1 MDALGA
7 GSVAVACLDQRVCRK
22 SCDRL
27 MHGRM
32 PLTPPRTPLRHRM
45 QLPPISRRIIGQV
58 FIDAA
63 LVMAANLAS
72 FVLKYGPTVLHL
84 SDPHLH
90 TLLVTLPVLIG
101 LRVSAF
107 GFFRLYRIRW
117 RYMSVHDLKT
127 VAGATTLSTVL
138 FYGFLALMGYGTAA
152 SYSWGMQTI
161 DWVLTIC
168 LLSGVRIGYRLW
180 SDKTLEAPLRA
191 RQRVLIVGAGDA
203 GEAVARDLLRRPAE
217 GIIPIGFVD
226 DEPKRRGTRIHGLPV
241 LGTTQDIAALAPK
254 IGVEL
259 ILIAIPHAAGK
270 TIRDIVARCE
280 AVPARLCLVPGL
292 TDLIEGSS
300 ATGISSLTSIRAV
313 KIEDLLRRE
322 PVQTDMAEIA
332 GYLSGQRV
340 LVTGAGG
347 SIGSELCRQIAG
359 LNPARLLLLGRGEN
373 SIFEIEQELI
383 RDFGIAPTA
392 IIADVKDRDRLEEV
406 FLTERPTVVFHAA
419 AHKHVPLMETS
430 PSEAVK
436 NNVLGTRNVAE
447 VATACGVRKLVY
459 VSTDKAVNPE
469 SVMGATKRIGEQ
481 IVSGIAQQNPTT
493 EFAVVRFGNVL
504 GSRGSV
510 VPTMQK
516 QIARGGPVTVTDPNM
531 TRYFMTIP
539 EAVQLILQAGAMG
552 KQGETFLLDMG
563 KPVRILDLA
572 RDLIRLSGLRPDVDI
587 KIEFTG
593 VRPGEKIVEELLYAS
608 EARRPTAHTK
618 ISVSESGT
626 ISPLLLP
633 AVDRL
638 IRLACEGERDTL
650 REEILK
656 VARGETVLG
665 EAVFTSGTVRV

>member
-1 MDALGA
+1 
-7 GSVAVACLDQRVCRK
+7 
-22 SCDRL
+22 
-27 MHGRM
+27 M
-32 PLTPPRTPLRHRM
+32 P
-45 QLPPISRRIIGQV
+45 LPPISRRIVGQIL
-58 FIDAA
+58 IDAA
-63 LVMAANLAS
+63 LVSAANLAS
-72 FVLKYGPTVLHL
+72 FLLKHGSSSLRSDNAYLQTVLVTL
-84 SDPHLH
+84 P
-90 TLLVTLPVLIG
+90 LLVTL
-101 LRVSAF
+101 RVVAF
-107 GFFRLYRIRW
+107 GLFRLYRIRW

-127 VAGATTLSTVL
+127 VAGATTLSTVV
-138 FYGFLALMGYGTAA
+138 FYGFLRVLGDGVPWV
-152 SYSWGMQTI
+152 YSWGMQII

-180 SDKTLEAPLRA
+180 SDKSLETPSLPSQRA
-191 RQRVLIVGAGDA
+191 LIVGAGDA
-203 GEAVARDLLRRPAE
+203 GETVARELLRRSAE
-217 GIIPIGFVD
+217 GIVPVGFVD

-241 LGTTQDIAALAPK
+241 LGTTQDIATLAQK
-254 IGVEL
+254 IGVEV
-259 ILIAIPHAAGK
+259 ILIAIPSAAGK

-280 AVPARLCLVPGL
+280 AVPARLCLVPDI

-300 ATGISSLTSIRAV
+300 AMGISRLTSIRAV

-322 PVQTDMAEIA
+322 PVQTDMAELA

-383 RDFGIAPTA
+383 REFGIAPIA
-392 IIADVKDRDRLEEV
+392 IIADVKDKDRLEEV
-406 FLTERPTVVFHAA
+406 FLAERPTVVFHAA
-419 AHKHVPLMETS
+419 AHKHVPLMEAS

-436 NNVLGTRNVAE
+436 NNVLGTRNIAE
-447 VATACGVRKLVY
+447 VAAACGVRKFVY

-481 IVSGIAQQNPTT
+481 IVSSLSRQHLGT

-516 QIARGGPVTVTDPNM
+516 QIARGGPITVTDPQM

-552 KQGETFLLDMG
+552 KHGETFLLDMG
-563 KPVRILDLA
+563 DPVRILDLA

-593 VRPGEKIVEELLYAS
+593 VRPGEKINEELLYAS
-608 EARRPTAHTK
+608 EARCPTAHAK

-626 ISPLLLP
+626 TSPLLTTV
-633 AVDRL
+633 VDRL

-650 REEILK
+650 REEILR
-656 VARGETVLG
+656 VARGEVPTAETVFVAG
-665 EAVFTSGTVRV
+665 TTVRR

>member
-1 MDALGA
+1 ML
-7 GSVAVACLDQRVCRK
+7 SR
-22 SCDRL
+22 
-27 MHGRM
+27 
-32 PLTPPRTPLRHRM
+32 
-45 QLPPISRRIIGQV
+45 PISRRIVGQV
-58 FIDAA
+58 LIDAA
-63 LVMAANLAS
+63 LVAIADLAS
-72 FVLKYGPTVLHL
+72 FFLKYGPTSLQQDERHI
-84 SDPHLH
+84 H
-90 TLLVTLPVLIG
+90 TVLIFLPLLIV
-101 LRVSAF
+101 LRVIAF
-107 GFFRLYRIRW
+107 GIFRLYRIRW

-127 VAGATTLSTVL
+127 VAGATTLSTLV
-138 FYGFLALMGYGTAA
+138 FGGILALLGYGRPAA
-152 SYSWGMQTI
+152 YSWAMQVI

-168 LLSGVRIGYRLW
+168 LLSGIRIGYRLW
-180 SDKTLEAPLRA
+180 SDRTLEITPGT
-191 RQRVLIVGAGDA
+191 RQRALIVGAGDA
-203 GEAVARDLLRRPAE
+203 GETVARELLRRPAQ
-217 GIIPIGFVD
+217 GIIPVGFVD

-241 LGTTQDIAALAPK
+241 LGSTHDIATLAQK
-254 IGVEL
+254 IGVEV
-259 ILIAIPHAAGK
+259 ILIAIPSAAGK

-280 AVPARLCLVPGL
+280 AVPARLCLVPGIS
-292 TDLIEGSS
+292 DLIEGSS
-300 ATGISSLTSIRAV
+300 STGITQLTSIRAV

-322 PVQTDMAEIA
+322 PVQTDLAELA

-347 SIGSELCRQIAG
+347 SIGSELCRQIAA

-383 RDFGIAPTA
+383 REYGIAPTA

-406 FLTERPTVVFHAA
+406 FLAERPTVVFHAA
-419 AHKHVPLMETS
+419 AHKHVPLMEAS

-436 NNVLGTRNVAE
+436 NNVLGARNIAE
-447 VATACGVRKLVY
+447 IAAGCGVRKFVY

-481 IVSGIAQQNPTT
+481 IVLGLSRQYPST

-552 KQGETFLLDMG
+552 KHGETFLLDMG
-563 KPVRILDLA
+563 EPVQILELA

-593 VRPGEKIVEELLYAS
+593 MRPGEKINEELLYAS
-608 EARRPTAHTK
+608 EASRPTAHAK
-618 ISVSESGT
+618 IFVSDGG
-626 ISPLLLP
+626 IVSPLLLP

-638 IRLACEGERDTL
+638 IHRACEGERDTL
-650 REEILK
+650 RDEILR
-656 VARGETVLG
+656 VARGEVLPG
-665 EAVFTSGTVRV
+665 EPIFATGVVRV

>member
-1 MDALGA
+1 
-7 GSVAVACLDQRVCRK
+7 
-22 SCDRL
+22 
-27 MHGRM
+27 M
-32 PLTPPRTPLRHRM
+32 PLRY
-45 QLPPISRRIIGQV
+45 ISRRIVGQV
-58 FIDAA
+58 LIDAA
-63 LVMAANLAS
+63 LVATANLAS
-72 FVLKYGPTVLHL
+72 FLLKYGPPALRPGDT
-84 SDPHLH
+84 HLH
-90 TLLVTLPVLIG
+90 TVALLLPVLIV

-107 GFFRLYRIRW
+107 GLFRLYRIRW

-127 VAGATTLSTVL
+127 VAGATTLSTAA
-138 FYGFLALMGYGTAA
+138 FYGVLAVLGYLSPAT
-152 SYSWGMQTI
+152 YSWGMQVI

-168 LLSGVRIGYRLW
+168 LLSGIRIAYRLW
-180 SDKTLEAPLRA
+180 SDRSLETSSAI
-191 RQRVLIVGAGDA
+191 RQRALIVGAGDA
-203 GEAVARDLLRRPAE
+203 GETVARELLRRPVE
-217 GIIPIGFVD
+217 GIIPVGFVD
-226 DEPKRRGTRIHGLPV
+226 DEPRRRGTRIHGLPV
-241 LGTTQDIAALAPK
+241 LGSTQDIASLAQK
-254 IGVEL
+254 IGVEV
-259 ILIAIPHAAGK
+259 ILIAIPSAAGK

-280 AVPARLCLVPGL
+280 AVPARLCLVPGIS
-292 TDLIEGSS
+292 DLIEGSS
-300 ATGISSLTSIRAV
+300 AAGVSRLTSIRAV

-322 PVQTDMAEIA
+322 PVQTDLAEIA

-406 FLTERPTVVFHAA
+406 FLAERPTVVFHAA

-447 VATACGVRKLVY
+447 VAAACGVRKLVY

-481 IVSGIAQQNPTT
+481 IVSSLSRQHHST
-493 EFAVVRFGNVL
+493 EFAIVRFGNVL

-552 KQGETFLLDMG
+552 KHGETFLLDMG
-563 KPVRILDLA
+563 EPVRILDLA

-593 VRPGEKIVEELLYAS
+593 VRPGEKINEELHYAS

-618 ISVSESGT
+618 ISVSESDAAP
-626 ISPLLLP
+626 PLLLS

-638 IRLACEGERDTL
+638 IRLACEGERATL
-650 REEILK
+650 RDEILR
-656 VARGETVLG
+656 VARGEVTTG
-665 EAVFTSGTVRV
+665 EPIFASGAVRV

>member
-1 MDALGA
+1 
-7 GSVAVACLDQRVCRK
+7 
-22 SCDRL
+22 
-27 MHGRM
+27 MH
-32 PLTPPRTPLRHRM
+32 
-45 QLPPISRRIIGQV
+45 LPPISRRIVGQV
-58 FIDAA
+58 LIDAA
-63 LVMAANLAS
+63 LVIAANFAS
-72 FVLKYGPTVLHL
+72 FVLKYGPPVLHL

-90 TLLVTLPVLIG
+90 TLLLTLPILIG

-107 GFFRLYRIRW
+107 GLFRLYRIRW

-127 VAGATTLSTVL
+127 VAGATTLSTLL
-138 FYGFLALMGYGTAA
+138 FYGFLVVMGYGAPPT
-152 SYSWGMQTI
+152 YSWTMQVI
-161 DWVLTIC
+161 DWIVTIC
-168 LLSGVRIGYRLW
+168 LLSGVRISYRLW
-180 SDKTLEAPLRA
+180 SDKTLEAPLRT
-191 RQRVLIVGAGDA
+191 RQRALIVGAGDA
-203 GEAVARDLLRRPAE
+203 GEAVARDLLRRPAD

-226 DEPKRRGTRIHGLPV
+226 DEPRRRGTRIHGLPV
-241 LGTTQDIAALAPK
+241 LGTTQDIAALAQK
-254 IGVEL
+254 VGVEL
-259 ILIAIPHAAGK
+259 ILIAIPRAAGK

-300 ATGISSLTSIRAV
+300 ATGISSLTSIRAI

-406 FLTERPTVVFHAA
+406 FLAERPTVVFHAA

-430 PSEAVK
+430 PSEAIK

-447 VATACGVRKLVY
+447 VAAACGVRKLVY

-481 IVSGIAQQNPTT
+481 IVSSLAHQHHST
-493 EFAVVRFGNVL
+493 EFAIVRFGNVL

-552 KQGETFLLDMG
+552 KHGETFLLDMG
-563 KPVRILDLA
+563 EPVRILDLA

-593 VRPGEKIVEELLYAS
+593 VRPGEKINEELHYAS

-618 ISVSESGT
+618 ICVSESDAAP
-626 ISPLLLP
+626 PLLLS

-638 IRLACEGERDTL
+638 IRLACEGERDRL
-650 REEILK
+650 RDEILK
-656 VARGETVLG
+656 VARGEVAGG
-665 EAVFTSGTVRV
+665 EPIFASGTVRV